1 MTRTDMSPTP
11 EPNLDLEMNV
21 STSSAKLEQNTNAS
35 LTPLASRNSNTYASI
50 GDWHNGNNTLG
61 VSKEIGR
68 HVLVKESARMRACNS
83 FSFCLNS
90 IVQFRAV
97 NKRGRG
103 CQNLSVRDG
112 QFRVCEL

>member
-11 EPNLDLEMNV
+11 EPNLDLEMKV

-90 IVQFRAV
+90 IVQV
-97 NKRGRG
+97 RGGER
-103 CQNLSVRDG
+103 R
-112 QFRVCEL
+112 

>member
-1 MTRTDMSPTP
+1 MLTHKSIQNQYRLTLITRTDMSPTP

-61 VSKEIGR
+61 VSNEIGR

-90 IVQFRAV
+90 ICL
-97 NKRGRG
+97 G
-103 CQNLSVRDG
+103 CQQGRTL
-112 QFRVCEL
+112 